1 MTISIQDH
9 AAMRL
14 SGRLVMPLDCNCEEY
29 ATVIVDQAAEI
40 KEIKER
46 LKYYLK
52 AYLKLLKEKQNG

>member
-1 MTISIQDH
+1 MTTSIQDH

-14 SGRLVMPLDCNCEEY
+14 SGRLVMPLDCTCDEY

-46 LKYYLK
+46 LKYYIK
-52 AYLKLLKEKQNG
+52 AYLELLEGQTGV